1 MAYEYKK
8 HAQKG
13 ENITWQLSFFALLAL
28 QMSPC
33 TSPMKHDAMLAEP
46 YASILH
52 DIMVAAGFIIPS
64 LVLMWLYKR
73 SERLSQ
79 AG

>member
-33 TSPMKHDAMLAEP
+33 TFPIKHIAML
-46 YASILH
+46 
-52 DIMVAAGFIIPS
+52 AAGFIIPT

>member
-1 MAYEYKK
+1 
-8 HAQKG
+8 
-13 ENITWQLSFFALLAL
+13 
-28 QMSPC
+28 
-33 TSPMKHDAMLAEP
+33 MKHLAMLAEP

-52 DIMVAAGFIIPS
+52 GIMVAAGFIIPT

-79 AG
+79 AA